1 MEEDMKKTMVSL
13 AALTVLA
20 ACGTDTDEAQTVT
33 ILTHDSFVISEE
45 QIAAFEDE
53 TGYTLQTMAPGDGG
67 VLVNQLILNRDNPQ
81 ADGVYGIDTF
91 IVGTVLDEDLLD
103 PYTSGALPDSAS
115 DLVIDERL
123 TPIDQGDVCIN
134 IDTAWFEEQ
143 AMAEPETL
151 EDLRD
156 PQYAELLAVIDPET
170 SSPGYAF
177 LTATAT
183 EYGEELEDYWTDLLD
198 GGARISSGWSD
209 AYYSDFSGADGN
221 GPYPLVLSYSSSP
234 AAAEGTSYLPQTCVR
249 QVEFAGV
256 VANASNPDGAQA
268 FIDFMLSD
276 DVQATIPEN
285 MYMYPVNDQVELPAE
300 WQEVAE
306 LSDTPIIVDAERI
319 DRQDLIERFAEI
331 R

>member
-1 MEEDMKKTMVSL
+1 MKKTL
-13 AALTVLA
+13 ACLAVLTVLA
-20 ACGTDTDEAQTVT
+20 ACGTDAEEAQTVT
-33 ILTHDSFVISEE
+33 ILTHDSFVITDD
-45 QIAAFEDE
+45 QIAAFEE
-53 TGYTLQTMAPGDGG
+53 ESGYTLQTIAPGDGG

-91 IVGTVLDEDLLD
+91 IVRTVLEENLLA
-103 PYTSGALPDSAS
+103 PYTSGQLPAAAE
-115 DLVIDERL
+115 DLVIDESL

-134 IDTAWFEEQ
+134 IDTAWFAEQ
-143 AMAEPETL
+143 GMAEPSTL
-151 EDLRD
+151 DDLTD

-177 LTATAT
+177 LVATEA
-183 EYGEELEDYWTDLLD
+183 EYGEGMEEFWTALLD

-221 GPYPLVLSYSSSP
+221 GPYPLALSYSSSP
-234 AAAEGTSYLPQTCVR
+234 AAADGTSYLPDTCVR
-249 QVEFAGV
+249 QVEYAGV
-256 VANASNPDGAQA
+256 VANAENPDGAQA

-276 DVQATIPEN
+276 EIQSTIPEN
-285 MYMYPVNDQVELPAE
+285 MYMYPVSDVELPAE

-306 LSDTPIIVDAERI
+306 LSDTPILVDAQTL
-319 DRQDLIERFAEI
+319 DRQDLLQRFAAI

>member
-1 MEEDMKKTMVSL
+1 MKKTMVSL

-81 ADGVYGIDTF
+81 VDGVYGIDTF

>member
-1 MEEDMKKTMVSL
+1 MKKTLASL
-13 AALTVLA
+13 AVLTVLA
-20 ACGTDTDEAQTVT
+20 SCGTDAEEAQTVT
-33 ILTHDSFVISEE
+33 ILTHDSFVITDD
-45 QIAAFEDE
+45 QIAAFEE
-53 TGYTLQTMAPGDGG
+53 ESGYTLQTIAPGDGG

-91 IVGTVLDEDLLD
+91 IVRTVLEENLLA
-103 PYTSGALPDSAS
+103 PYTSGQLPAAAE
-115 DLVIDERL
+115 DLVIDESL

-134 IDTAWFEEQ
+134 IDTAWFAEQ
-143 AMAEPETL
+143 GMAEPSTL
-151 EDLRD
+151 DDLTD

-177 LTATAT
+177 LVATEA
-183 EYGEELEDYWTDLLD
+183 EYGEGMEEFWTALLD

-221 GPYPLVLSYSSSP
+221 GPYPLALSYSSSP
-234 AAAEGTSYLPQTCVR
+234 AAADGTSYLPDTCVR
-249 QVEFAGV
+249 QVEYAGV
-256 VANASNPDGAQA
+256 VANAENPDGAQA

-276 DVQATIPEN
+276 EIQSTIPEN
-285 MYMYPVNDQVELPAE
+285 MYMYPVSDVELPAE

-306 LSDTPIIVDAERI
+306 LSDTPILVDAQTL
-319 DRQDLIERFAEI
+319 DRQDLLERFAAI

>member
-1 MEEDMKKTMVSL
+1 MKKTMVSL